1 MRIPQG
7 IDLKDW
13 IKTHGTIESQRIHT
27 ANHWESQVAKILKF
41 GDTLTGEK
49 LPWPKTEGYLRLRF
63 GELSIFAGED
73 GSYKSLLAGQ
83 ILGHQ
88 SFNHKIAISSLEM
101 KPEET
106 IARIVRQLSG
116 VSEPSEQIQSKFFEM
131 AKENI
136 LIHDELDT
144 IEELRCLGFVD
155 YSARELGCKF
165 ILIDGLT
172 KMNFPTSDGGERE
185 IGFINRLQQMAKAL
199 GVHIMLICHTR
210 KQGQVRGERKKDDI
224 RGASQITNLA
234 DQIFMVSAN
243 FLKKQAIEK
252 SYMGMELEP
261 EEREALDMPDVILD
275 TIKQRHA
282 RYHGKTALYL
292 DQKSLQFKGYADAP
306 VKHYLG

>member
-1 MRIPQG
+1 MRIPEG

-27 ANHWESQVAKILKF
+27 ADHWENEVAKILKF
-41 GDTLTGEK
+41 GDTLTGET

-63 GELSIFAGED
+63 GELSLIAGED

-83 ILGHQ
+83 ILGYQ
-88 SFNHKIAISSLEM
+88 SFKHKIAISSLEM

-106 IARIVRQLSG
+106 IARIVKQLSG
-116 VSEPSEQIQSKFFEM
+116 VSEPSPQIQEKFFALGRNQM
-131 AKENI
+131 

-155 YSARELGCKF
+155 YSARELGCRF

-199 GVHIMLICHTR
+199 DVHIMLVCHTR
-210 KQGQVRGERKKDDI
+210 KQGQIRGERKKDDI
-224 RGASQITNLA
+224 RGASQLTNLP
-234 DQIFMVSAN
+234 DQIFMVEAN

-252 SYMGMELEP
+252 SYMGQELSP
-261 EEREALDMPDVILD
+261 EERESLDMADVILN
-275 TIKQRHA
+275 TVKQRHA

-292 DQKSLQFKGYADAP
+292 DQKSLQFKDHANTP